1 MSFIPE
7 NTPFVSLPTA
17 LKGRIDP
24 HQLAVL
30 WVLQSYYPN
39 IWPSYSTIAK
49 DAGMCRTKVIH
60 TVEQLCSLG
69 WLQKVSRTDEH
80 GQKTNAYRVTV
91 WHECRVPTP
100 ELSSS
105 EPQSISATSTPDKL
119 PQCISATR
127 GGVSDEPEVKQTKL
141 KQKTKKSAYTKDFE
155 FFWNMYQSMNA
166 EKSISQSKKPAFT
179 EWQKL
184 DKKTKEKLPECLEAD
199 IKARIKKFRNDE
211 WCPMFPDCHR
221 WISKGQYE
229 QFLELR
235 KRQTKS
241 RLNPMLA
248 KKASDQPF

>member
-17 LKGRIDP
+17 LKGRISP
-24 HQLAVL
+24 HQLAGL

-100 ELSSS
+100 QLSSS
-105 EPQSISATSTPDKL
+105 EPQYISATSTPDEL

-127 GGVSDEPEVKQTKL
+127 GGVSHEPELKQVKL
-141 KQKTKKSAYTKDFE
+141 KQKTKKKGYSEKFE
-155 FFWNMYQSMNA
+155 SFWKKYQSQNN
-166 EKSISQSKKPAFT
+166 KCVSQSKKPAYR
-179 EWQKL
+179 EWEQL
-184 DKKTKEKLPECLEAD
+184 DKKTQEKLEDALEAD
-199 IKARIKKFRNDE
+199 QRLRVKLIRDGKFV
-211 WCPMFPDCHR
+211 PMWPDCFR
-221 WISKGQYE
+221 WIKNGQYE

-235 KRQTKS
+235 EKKSKS

>member
-39 IWPSYSTIAK
+39 IYPSYSKIAV
-49 DAGMCRTKVIH
+49 DAGMCRSKVIH

-91 WHECRVPTP
+91 WHECKVPSN
-100 ELSSS
+100 EAGSV
-105 EPQSISATSTPDKL
+105 SATSIPDKL
-119 PQCISATR
+119 PQCIPHTG
-127 GGVSDEPEVKQTKL
+127 GGVPDTPKLEQVKL
-141 KQKTKKSAYTKDFE
+141 KQITKKKGYSENFE
-155 FFWNMYQSMNA
+155 SFWKKYNSISN
-166 EKSISQSKKPAFT
+166 KCISQSKKPAFR
-179 EWQKL
+179 EWKLL
-184 DKKTKEKLPECLEAD
+184 DKDTQLKLETCLTSD
-199 IKARIKKFRNDE
+199 INARVKLIREDKFS
-211 WCPMFPDCHR
+211 PMFPDCFR
-221 WISKGQYE
+221 WIKNGQYE

-235 KRQTKS
+235 KPENQSKLKPWMQNKS
-241 RLNPMLA
+241 
-248 KKASDQPF
+248 KDQPF

>member
-100 ELSSS
+100 QLSSS
-105 EPQSISATSTPDKL
+105 EPQSISATSSPDKL
-119 PQCISATR
+119 GECTTATR
-127 GGVSDEPEVKQTKL
+127 GGVSDEPEVKQVKL
-141 KQKTKKSAYTKDFE
+141 KQKTKKKGYSEKFE
-155 FFWNMYQSMNA
+155 SFWKKYQSQNN
-166 EKSISQSKKPAFT
+166 KCVSQSKKPAYR
-179 EWQKL
+179 EWEQL
-184 DKKTKEKLPECLEAD
+184 DKKTQEKLEDALEAD
-199 IKARIKKFRNDE
+199 QRLRVKLIRDGKFV
-211 WCPMFPDCHR
+211 PMWPDCFR
-221 WISKGQYE
+221 WIKNGQYE

-235 KRQTKS
+235 EQKS
-241 RLNPMLA
+241 KSNLNPMLA
-248 KKASDQPF
+248 NKPSNQPF

>member
-17 LKGRIDP
+17 LKGRISP

-100 ELSSS
+100 QLSSS
-105 EPQSISATSTPDKL
+105 EPQSISATSTPDEL
-119 PQCISATR
+119 PQCISTTR
-127 GGVSDEPEVKQTKL
+127 GGVSDDPEVKQVKL
-141 KQKTKKSAYTKDFE
+141 KQKTKKKGYSEKFE
-155 FFWNMYQSMNA
+155 SFWKKYQSQNN
-166 EKSISQSKKPAFT
+166 KCVSQSKKPAYR
-179 EWQKL
+179 EWEQL
-184 DKKTKEKLPECLEAD
+184 DKKTQEKLEDALEAD
-199 IKARIKKFRNDE
+199 QRLRVKLIRDGKFV
-211 WCPMFPDCHR
+211 PMWPDCFR
-221 WISKGQYE
+221 WIKNGQYE

-235 KRQTKS
+235 EQKSKS

>member
-17 LKGRIDP
+17 LKGRISP

-39 IWPSYSTIAK
+39 IWPSYSTISK

-60 TVEQLCSLG
+60 TVEQLVSLG
-69 WLQKVSRTDEH
+69 WLQKINRVDEN
-80 GQKTNAYRVTV
+80 GKKTNAYKVTV

-100 ELSSS
+100 QLSSS
-105 EPQSISATSTPDKL
+105 EPQSISATSSPDKL
-119 PQCISATR
+119 GGFTTATR
-127 GGVSDEPEVKQTKL
+127 GGVSDEPEVKQVKL
-141 KQKTKKSAYTKDFE
+141 KQKTKKKGYSEKFE
-155 FFWNMYQSMNA
+155 SFWKKYQSQNN
-166 EKSISQSKKPAFT
+166 KCVSQSKKPAYR
-179 EWQKL
+179 EWEQL
-184 DKKTKEKLPECLEAD
+184 DKKTQEKLEDALEAD
-199 IKARIKKFRNDE
+199 QRLRVKLIRDGKFV
-211 WCPMFPDCHR
+211 PMWPDCFR
-221 WISKGQYE
+221 WIKNGQYE

-235 KRQTKS
+235 EQKSKS

>member
-17 LKGRIDP
+17 LKGRISP

-100 ELSSS
+100 QLSSS
-105 EPQSISATSTPDKL
+105 EPQSISATSTPDEL
-119 PQCISATR
+119 PQCISTTR
-127 GGVSDEPEVKQTKL
+127 GGVSDEPEVKQVKL
-141 KQKTKKSAYTKDFE
+141 KQKTKKKGYSEKFE
-155 FFWNMYQSMNA
+155 SFWKKYQSQNN
-166 EKSISQSKKPAFT
+166 KCVSQSKKPAYR
-179 EWQKL
+179 EWEQL
-184 DKKTKEKLPECLEAD
+184 DKKTQEKLEDALEAD
-199 IKARIKKFRNDE
+199 QRLRVKLIRDGKFV
-211 WCPMFPDCHR
+211 PMWPDCFR
-221 WISKGQYE
+221 WIKNGQYE

-235 KRQTKS
+235 EQKSKS

>member
-69 WLQKVSRTDEH
+69 WLQKVSRVDEH

-100 ELSSS
+100 QLSSS
-105 EPQSISATSTPDKL
+105 EPQSISATSSPDKL
-119 PQCISATR
+119 GGCTTATR
-127 GGVSDEPEVKQTKL
+127 GGVSDEPEVKQVKL
-141 KQKTKKSAYTKDFE
+141 KQKTKKNKYTKDFE
-155 FFWNMYQSMNA
+155 HFWKMYTEMNC
-166 EKSISQSKKPAFT
+166 EKCVSQSKKPAF
-179 EWQKL
+179 EAWQKL
-184 DKKTKEKLPECLEAD
+184 DKETKEKLPDCLQAD
-199 IKARIKKFRNDE
+199 IDARIKKIRKAE
-211 WCPMFPDCHR
+211 WVPQFPDCHR

-241 RLNPMLA
+241 RLNPILA
-248 KKASDQPF
+248 NKASDQPF

>member
-39 IWPSYSTIAK
+39 IWPSYSTIAQ
-49 DAGMCRTKVIH
+49 DAGMCRSKVIH

-91 WHECRVPTP
+91 WHECKVP
-100 ELSSS
+100 S
-105 EPQSISATSTPDKL
+105 PQKASIDAG
-119 PQCISATR
+119 CISTTSVPDTPPLVADVNPP
-127 GGVSDEPEVKQTKL
+127 GVPHTPEVKQTKL
-141 KQKTKKSAYTKDFE
+141 KQKTKKGGYTEKFE
-155 FFWNMYQSMNA
+155 SFWKKYQQQPN
-166 EKSISQSKKPAFT
+166 KCVSQSKKPAFR
-179 EWQKL
+179 EWEQL
-184 DKKTKEKLPECLEAD
+184 DKTTKEKLEDCLEAD
-199 IKARIKKFRNDE
+199 SRLRVKLIREGKFV
-211 WCPMFPDCHR
+211 PMWPDCFR
-221 WISKGQYE
+221 WIRNGQYE

-235 KRQTKS
+235 KPENQSKLKPWLKNKS
-241 RLNPMLA
+241 
-248 KKASDQPF
+248 KDQPF

>member
-69 WLQKVSRTDEH
+69 WLQKVNRKDEN
-80 GQKTNAYRVTV
+80 GKKTNAYRVTV

-100 ELSSS
+100 QLSSV

-119 PQCISATR
+119 GGCISTTR
-127 GGVSDEPEVKQTKL
+127 GGVSDDPEVKQVKL
-141 KQKTKKSAYTKDFE
+141 KQKTKKNQYTKDFE
-155 FFWNMYQSMNA
+155 HFWKMYTEMNCD
-166 EKSISQSKKPAFT
+166 KCVSQSKKPAFT

-184 DKKTKEKLPECLEAD
+184 DKQTKEKLPDCLKAD
-199 IKARIKKFRNDE
+199 IEARIKKIRNAE

-241 RLNPMLA
+241 KLNPMLA
-248 KKASDQPF
+248 NKASNQPF

>member
-39 IWPSYSTIAK
+39 IWPSYSTIAQ
-49 DAGMCRTKVIH
+49 DAGMCRSKVIH

-91 WHECRVPTP
+91 WHECNVPSP
-100 ELSSS
+100 RKPSMQ
-105 EPQSISATSTPDKL
+105 PGSISTTSVPDTPPPVADIH
-119 PQCISATR
+119 PP
-127 GGVSDEPEVKQTKL
+127 GVPHTPEVKQVKL
-141 KQKTKKSAYTKDFE
+141 KQITKKKKGYSEKFE
-155 FFWNMYQSMNA
+155 SFWKKYQSQNN
-166 EKSISQSKKPAFT
+166 KCISQSKKPAFR
-179 EWQKL
+179 EWELL
-184 DKKTKEKLPECLEAD
+184 DKPTQEKLEECLEAD
-199 IKARIKKFRNDE
+199 SKLRVKLIREDKFV
-211 WCPMFPDCHR
+211 PMWPDCFR
-221 WISKGQYE
+221 WIKNGQYE

-235 KRQTKS
+235 KPENQS
-241 RLNPMLA
+241 RLKPWLKN
-248 KKASDQPF
+248 KASNQPF